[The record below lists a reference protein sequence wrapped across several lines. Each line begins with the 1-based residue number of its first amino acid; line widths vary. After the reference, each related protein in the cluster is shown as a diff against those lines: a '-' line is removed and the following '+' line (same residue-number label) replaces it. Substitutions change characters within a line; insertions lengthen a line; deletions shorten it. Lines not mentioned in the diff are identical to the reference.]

1 MGLFDR
7 KICDICGGKCGLL
20 GGKKVKDGRLCSDC
34 AKKQSPYLPGRKN
47 FTVEEMKQHLEDR
60 ERNQEMIDQFAPT
73 RTIGQYLKLYIDD
86 ERGLWFVTSARRYQE
101 VNPDIFQ
108 ADQVLGAR
116 VDVDRNEREVV
127 VERAVPASAGN
138 PGKPEV
144 KKTVIEY
151 DFYINIDVAHP
162 WVNQMHLKV
171 NRSSIENTMS
181 HDYREADRDSKA
193 IVAALLAMRD
203 GSAVMKQEAARP
215 KQRVICPNCGAT
227 TMPDDN
233 NCCEYCMGALGSS

>member
-47 FTVEEMKQHLEDR
+47 FTVEEMKQHLADR
-60 ERNQEMIDQFAPT
+60 ERNQEMINEFVPT
-73 RTIGQYLKLYIDD
+73 RTIGRHLKLYIDD
-86 ERGLWFVTSARRYQE
+86 GSGLWFITSTRRYQDD
-101 VNPDIFQ
+101 NPDLFQ

-116 VDVDRNEREVV
+116 VDIDRDEREVV
-127 VERAVPASAGN
+127 VQAAVPAADGK
-138 PGKPEV
+138 PGKPAV
-144 KKTVIEY
+144 TRKVIEY
-151 DFYINIDVAHP
+151 DFYVNIDVSHP

-171 NRSSIENTMS
+171 NRSTIESTMGP
-181 HDYREADRDSKA
+181 DYRESDRDSKE

-203 GSAVMKQEAARP
+203 GVAQMKQEAAMP
-215 KQRVICPNCGAT
+215 KQRVTCPNCGAL
-227 TMPDDN
+227 TMPDEN
-233 NCCEYCMGALGSS
+233 NCCEYCMGALN